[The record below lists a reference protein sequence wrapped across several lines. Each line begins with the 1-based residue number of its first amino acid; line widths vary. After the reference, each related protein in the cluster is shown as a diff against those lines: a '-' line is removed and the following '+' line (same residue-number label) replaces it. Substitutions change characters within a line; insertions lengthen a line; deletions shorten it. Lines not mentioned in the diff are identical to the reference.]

1 MIARRYFVS
10 GRVQGVGFRYF
21 AQRSAAKHQVR
32 GYVTNLDDGRVEAFV
47 EGSERAV
54 LAFKDDLTAGPPFS
68 NVAMLEEIVEDPT
81 DQYSTFRIEK
91 DNK

>member
-47 EGSERAV
+47 EGTEHAV

-68 NVAMLEEIVEDPT
+68 AVAMLEEIVEDPT
-81 DQYSTFRIEK
+81 GRYSTFRIEK
-91 DNK
+91 

>member
-10 GRVQGVGFRYF
+10 GMVQGVGFRYF
-21 AQRSAAKHQVR
+21 AQRSAAKHQIR
-32 GYVTNLDDGRVEAFV
+32 GFIRNLSDGRVEAFV

-54 LAFKDDLTAGPPFS
+54 IAFKEDIAAGPPFS
-68 NVAMLEEIVEDPT
+68 NVEMLEEIVEDPT